1 MTVNK
6 AFGHHSVSCTPTNP
20 HHAWRGCPE
29 RGSNPFQEEGCA
41 YPCAPYC
48 VQQSCAELHVMHV
61 QVASMMPSDEAEAPL
76 EYQKGSIG
84 AIAERYVH
92 ANTLS

>member
-1 MTVNK
+1 
-6 AFGHHSVSCTPTNP
+6 
-20 HHAWRGCPE
+20 
-29 RGSNPFQEEGCA
+29 
-41 YPCAPYC
+41 
-48 VQQSCAELHVMHV
+48 MHV